1 MARNT
6 RSNKTRARDCEAVP
20 DMVSILNDYVR
31 RYAELNNASR
41 KVAR

>member
-6 RSNKTRARDCEAVP
+6 RTTRTRARDHEAVP
-20 DMVSILNDYVR
+20 DMVTILNDYVR
-31 RYAELNNASR
+31 RYADANNASH